1 MRARRGDWMRK
12 DRGFAEPLTV
22 VAPVL
27 FLFAALIAGPA
38 RAADQ
43 ILLNAQIGGDLQH
56 TRYVAFLSKSVE
68 YRIFSIAD
76 PYRIVIDLPEANIQT
91 PDEGRGLVV
100 SSRSG
105 LLALGKSRIVIDLA
119 EPALVEKAELLPPE
133 NELPARL
140 VIDLARST
148 HKAFLAAAKT
158 PPPPPREEASKVA
171 ASPKDPAD
179 RRPVIIVDAGHGGVD
194 AGAVGRVTN
203 TLEKDVTFE
212 FSKVLAAKLDAMG
225 RYRVLSTRSLDVFV
239 PLDDR
244 AALAIKEKA
253 DLLIS
258 IHADALD
265 PKKLGLKSLKEVRG
279 GTIYTLSE
287 EASDEQAHA
296 VAQSENKADVQAGV
310 ASEQQA
316 PVVSEEI
323 GAILSDL
330 GNRSKRNSSL
340 AIANYLIEHMKDKM
354 KFNVRPRR
362 SANLRVLKATGV
374 PAILVELGYLSND
387 DDEKLLISPEWRATT
402 AASLA
407 EAVSAFLSERQAHI
421 PL

>member
-1 MRARRGDWMRK
+1 MSKGRR
-12 DRGFAEPLTV
+12 FAEPLRAI
-22 VAPVL
+22 APVL
-27 FLFAALIAGPA
+27 FIAAALIAGPA

-56 TRYVAFLSKSVE
+56 TRYVAFLSKNVE

-119 EPALVEKAELLPPE
+119 EPALVEKSELLPPE
-133 NELPARL
+133 NDLPARL
-140 VIDLARST
+140 VIDLARSS
-148 HKAFLAAAKT
+148 HKAFLAAAKA

-171 ASPKDPAD
+171 ALPKDPAD
-179 RRPVIIVDAGHGGVD
+179 KRPVIIVDAGHGGVD
-194 AGAVGRVTN
+194 AGAVGRVTS
-203 TLEKDVTFE
+203 TLEKDVAFE
-212 FSKVLAAKLDAMG
+212 FCKALAAKLEAMG
-225 RYRVLSTRSLDVFV
+225 RYRVLTTRSLDVFV
-239 PLDDR
+239 SLDDR
-244 AALAIKEKA
+244 AALAVKEKA

-316 PVVSEEI
+316 PMVSEEI
-323 GAILSDL
+323 GAILNDL
-330 GNRSKRNSSL
+330 GNRSKKNSSL
-340 AIANYLIEHMKDKM
+340 AIANYLIEHMKNKM

-362 SANLRVLKATGV
+362 SANLRVLKAAGV

-387 DDEKLLISPEWRATT
+387 DDEKLLTSPEWRAAT
-402 AASLA
+402 AGSLA
-407 EAVSAFLSERQAHI
+407 EAVGAFLTDRQAHI